1 MAAATVIAGMMP
13 GAKAITVFTNNSTNG
28 SWNSNNQSIFT
39 GPATPSTPWDT
50 NNGQSSEAYWGPAVT
65 SFSNAITGVVTLN
78 NLYLGFN
85 NSNTNYLGSTGGG
98 GTITFAGTSEQINF
112 GAAANDILSI
122 YASLIVTNTLT
133 INGGSAALLNLY
145 GSNFFTNGTI
155 TEAGGVNFR
164 NITVYGTNYGGAYNL
179 YGMTIANGGLV
190 TNATINFTSTGGT
203 LTVNDT
209 NQAGPVLNLSAPIAF
224 YNQSGSGNTITVNS
238 SFSGVTGSAISAQNY
253 TLQAGNTINFNN
265 ASTNATNNTFGS
277 STITLTGGSFSY
289 SAAGSGANSVASLPS
304 VIVTNNIASTIS
316 FVNASTTNYFLL
328 GNITRNDNSMLQFSI
343 ANAGTTGR
351 VALTNSGS
359 NLTFS
364 GGILAWAVDTSGGGF
379 ITTNNVT
386 GTNYLIGTGASTNAN
401 AKVADINAAAATD
414 NYRFAGSGATNLN
427 ASTTVNS
434 LYFAPSAAGTLSL
447 GANTLTIASGGI
459 LQGNS
464 INTTLTN
471 GVITVGNGSGAYNL
485 YLWNPGGANLIIGS
499 QIADNGGNAVSL
511 YKAGGTASILAA
523 SNSYTGATVIEG
535 GSLINTNTGDLRNSA
550 VLVGSTN
557 MPTGA
562 TFYNYGIVS
571 NVTVGI
577 GSAIGNANT
586 NFYNSGT
593 ILGRLNI
600 VGGTNGG
607 FSYTYGN
614 TGLNYGIGGAYLDT
628 GTVVTNVLLSGHM
641 YVGGSGSMTVSGIVG
656 DNTSTNSQVN
666 FGTNFFG
673 KGVITINNTYTNAN
687 SSGGQGVVLSFANGF
702 NAIQSLNLN
711 INSGQGAYFTLAG
724 GSGSTNSF
732 ATFGYS
738 STGTP
743 IINGITFSGGTWLL
757 GIIGQNNSNGKDSS
771 THFITNGAIVNVA
784 GSYFYVGAPTF
795 NINQGS
801 LNFTNANGGTIANS
815 VRLTNSSLVINVNGS
830 GTFTDAATLTLG
842 NGNAAQIAAGQT
854 SMLNINGGQAFI
866 GGAVIL
872 GNGANNGNT
881 NDYSFLGVS
890 NNGVLT
896 LSNNLTLGDGYTH
909 VNQSNTV
916 TLASGTMIVTGTIA
930 PGAGASGASNSFF
943 WTGGTLSAGTISAT
957 NTAAQSAW
965 TGAAAGSSISNNT
978 LYNTNS
984 GTLLVGNSTNG
995 YAGRTTINGNY
1006 TQSGSATTTFN
1017 IFGTTAAGSWTG
1029 ATNNYSQLLI
1039 SGTALYGGTVA
1050 LNMTGYDLA
1059 TSAATTLTLAT
1070 NASSSS
1076 SLTNATLTVNTTNGI
1091 SGNYAVGGYTNFI
1104 WLNTN
1109 GYGGYVLASSATNL
1123 TFTTA
1128 VNNWLGGANWGSGGT
1143 NGWNLGINPNTT
1155 KTVAY
1160 FGTNTGAA
1168 LTVTN
1173 DAPVTVGG
1181 LVFSNSSGY
1190 TIVSTGT
1197 GSLTLDGS
1205 ALGGTAMIRNQAGSH
1220 TISEAVTLATAMELT
1235 NSGAGSVTFTG
1246 GIYGPGAIAVD
1257 SGSLIFTNSVANIV
1271 SNSISG
1277 AGSVAITGPNTVTT
1291 ISGSNT
1297 FAGGITLQGYST
1309 MILGS
1314 TNAVGKGLFYWGGA
1328 TISSLVDLSG
1338 GNALTNAVTINSG
1351 FDYVAGTNS
1360 ITLAGAVTQ
1369 TGGNRSI
1376 INNLSNNGVLTL
1388 SGPVYLDSGA
1398 TARNLALSGTGNT
1411 VVSGSIAD
1419 SSTVTNGS
1427 ALTKS
1432 GTGTLTLSGSNSYT
1446 GGTTVSAGTLA
1457 LSNSN
1462 ALGANTGSLTLSGG
1476 TLSMG
1481 AYNATVGAVTI
1492 GNAALTFDSGGG
1504 TLTATSYAAT
1514 NTVALTLSNSLAGTG
1529 TLTKTGAGTL
1539 TLTGVNSY
1547 LGGTTLSGG
1556 VLSLGSAS
1564 AIGSSGTLTFNGGTL
1579 QYGSSNT
1586 TDYSGRFA
1594 TNASQAFN
1602 FDLNGQNVTFANG
1615 LTNGGTTTLSVTNS
1629 TAGNGTLTLSGNN
1642 SITGAINNNASALNL
1657 ANSGS
1662 QTFSSVISGVGT
1674 LIQSGTGTTTLAAQN
1689 TYTNTV
1695 VNGGTLNVTSGGSA
1709 GGIRGALTINSGG
1722 TVNLI
1727 GTNALGYSAGGA
1739 VTNITINGGTLND
1752 ALSNA
1757 GLVSMGFL
1765 QSIFMTGGTV
1775 ASTTNNSAMSFSVAN
1790 TAAITT
1796 YSNNATATFA
1806 DNITLRATNISF
1818 NVAQGTAPG
1827 GIDLLVSGFIGQS
1840 GVTANITK
1848 TGAGTMLLS
1857 ASNSYTGGT
1866 LISAGTLALTNG
1878 AVLGGGNVTNNAS
1891 LVVSRTDSSTL
1902 TNAIFGNGSLT
1913 ASGTGTV
1920 IFSGAQS
1927 YTGQTIITNGTLQ
1940 LGNGSATGSLSSS
1953 SAIVDNGTLAFN
1965 RSNAVAQ
1972 GTDFAS
1978 AISGFGGIAQ
1988 IGTGTVT
1995 LSGNNTYAGTTAISA
2010 GVLAVTGSGS
2020 LGSGAVANNGMLTL
2034 NSSANFAIGSMSGA
2048 GTFTKGGSGTVTL
2061 TGSPGSFSGSGTVTA
2076 GTLAL
2081 ANGAGMTGGNLA
2093 VNSGATIAGAG
2104 LLGNVT
2110 LNSGSTVAVTSG
2122 ATAGTLTV
2130 SSLIVNG
2137 GTYTWNYQGSAND
2150 LISSTG
2156 TIDFSALTGSKQLT
2170 IGAFTN
2176 ATSASWP
2183 TGSTNFTIMTATG
2196 GFNGFNASSF
2206 NISSFSTLS
2215 GGVGNWSIGTNGNSL
2230 VVSYQGG
2237 QLYALVASPGKTT
2250 SQSVVTN
2257 AFSGGSL
2264 SSVALSGGG
2273 EYILDLTNNYGG
2285 QTTIGA
2291 GTLTATGTN
2300 SFAQSSVIQVG
2311 TLTNS
2316 NAAATLNI
2324 NTAGG
2329 VVTNAINVVGK
2340 GLNTITGTNAGVVTY
2355 GGNVA
2360 LNTNVTLASVAGG
2373 DVILSGTVSGAGTAT
2388 VSGAGTVTL
2397 AAGNTYSGGTVLNS
2411 GTLAVSN
2418 NAALGSGTLTVT
2430 GNSTVQALT
2439 SVTLANNA
2447 TITNGVTETLDA
2459 NGNNLTNSGN
2469 ISGQGA
2475 ILARS
2480 STGAGTVTL
2489 SGSNNYTG
2497 ASTVNSGALAL
2508 GSANALPSAT
2518 TLTVSGTG
2526 LLNLNGYNASVAT
2539 ISDGGVS
2546 TGVITNSAITTN
2558 TLTVSGSSA
2567 SSFAGTIAGTLG
2579 LTKSGSGTLTIGGI
2593 NSYNG
2598 STVVNG
2604 GGLVIIGSLSNTA
2617 ITVAGGTLTE
2627 SNSGSI
2633 AGATGFTVSGGT
2645 ASLNGNNTFGGGV
2658 TISAGLLNIGSSNAL
2673 GVGTFNL
2680 NGGIIDNTS
2689 GAPLTIGNA
2698 LTLANGFTFNGT
2710 GNLIQTN
2717 GAISLLGASTVT
2729 VAANNL
2735 TLAGVISGVNS
2746 LTKSGSGTL
2755 TLGGI
2760 NTFTG
2765 ATLVNG
2771 GGLVLNGSLNGSS
2784 ITVTNATFTEGS
2796 TGSINGT
2803 NIQLTFNAG
2812 SVAYLGGVNNMI
2824 YTSSITTP
2832 LITVNSNAVVSF
2844 TASGSLAGVATN
2856 TGTRFNVLTING
2868 GQVFFTNS
2876 GTINSLGLGAANQ
2889 NIQINGNGN
2898 GVNNLVISNGASL
2911 VINTPA
2917 GNQGA
2922 PLQLTGGGAVLV
2934 GSQGNLTVGGGNAFN
2949 MYGPGTNQFQ
2959 VAGGGTASFAN
2970 GVNVGNGANGNN
2982 TILVSRGGLMT
2993 NTGTINIG
3001 SGATGGSNSLNN
3013 AGVVSLSSLYIGS
3026 GGTSTNELDT
3036 TGTLTVS
3043 TSGGFRMVSGV
3054 NTANFL
3060 SGSTSSIN
3068 GMYIGIGNSTNLLTV
3083 YGNATLTT
3091 AANVAVGYTGG
3102 QSNTVVVN
3110 SGGVWNASGGINV
3123 GQAGAGGQNNL
3134 LSNNGTITAAGLSF
3148 NTQSGSGDVSKVI
3161 QNAGTMTVTSVGI
3174 GGGNGGQS
3182 NSYALLNVT
3191 GGVFSNSGAMT
3202 FQGNTNGNGTNSNNT
3217 DVFQVDGGTA
3227 YAGTSVTLGNTQS
3240 LTGSNVVNLNGGTL
3254 VLNGTLSATAG
3265 TQQINSFNW
3274 NGGTLSIA
3282 TVTATGGGW
3291 NGPGS
3296 ISNNTFYNTNAGI
3309 LAPGTVGTAG
3319 KLNITGNYVQGGN
3332 AAMAIDLNGSAPATA
3347 YQSFPGSYYDTVAVS
3362 SNATLG
3368 GDLLLSIGNGFAPAS
3383 NNSFSVLTASNVTGM
3398 INGAH
3403 TSLVNGAT
3411 MVVATDGLSIFKAT
3425 NTGTA
3430 LNMTNY
3436 TFNQYAGGAWG
3447 SGGASSWT
3455 AVDPNSGVYTAY
3467 FGTNGGSGSVVMDQ
3481 NRTVSAL
3488 VFSNA
3493 VASSLTASGG
3503 SVLTLTNNAG
3513 VTTNASLTVS
3523 AGGLTLKAPVNLQS
3537 GLVITDT
3544 AGTSVDVKGNISE
3557 SVTGSGVTIASNN
3570 TGLVTFYGT
3579 NSYTGATVVNG
3590 GYLDLTGTNAL
3601 AAANLNTNK
3610 LSVGTGATLIFG
3622 VGGANAYSSNQ
3633 INAALA
3639 SGAFK
3644 SGSGIG
3650 YDATGTNFTLSSLGA
3665 VSSLTLAGSGTATV
3679 NQDNS
3684 GLSNGI
3690 TLLGGTL
3697 AVGPSTATTNALGGG
3712 SSTLTL
3718 NGTAASKLD
3727 LGGTKQTVA
3736 AVVNNN
3742 AFAGL
3747 LTLTNGTLTFGADYS
3762 INVFGSLNE
3771 ASNASINQ
3779 SNALVFLNAYGSSY
3793 SAAPGATTT
3802 LAGSNNVYYFY
3813 SEGGSLALNNNFA
3826 LGNGALYLSGATTLT
3841 SGTGFTNAARN
3852 TIDFSGSTNITVGG
3866 SLDFGAASVNAGTTT
3881 LNVASNGALVLTNGV
3896 SGGALTKAGSGT
3908 LILGG
3913 SNGTAG
3919 TTLNGGT
3926 ILALGA
3932 NSLGANLT
3940 LSSGLLDL
3948 GGNTDTFSTVGF
3960 YGTNYTVT
3968 NGSFAVTSGY
3978 TASNTAIAQSLSGG
3992 ATFTS
3997 LGGNVYLTN
4006 ANTYTGATLVTGGT
4020 LYSSLNTNT
4029 TYTVANAGSTFV
4041 AGAAIDTNWTAA
4053 AVASVVMNN
4062 GTILAIDATGTNFAL
4077 NASLTN
4083 GANFTLGTYGTGT
4096 VTLADSATNYTGVSM
4111 LAISSGT
4118 LDLGGVSALSS
4129 MSLTNVTV
4137 SGGTVR
4143 NGTLSTT
4150 NLVIASNT
4158 VATIAANL
4166 VGTGALGIAS
4176 NQVISLGGS
4185 NNYSG
4190 ATTVGTNSTLNYASS
4205 GALSSTSSI
4214 TANGGSIYFT
4224 NSGTTNTLLTNT
4236 SFTLNAGSLMTI
4248 SNGARLNIGSGA
4260 NTWYISLNGA
4270 TLNIG
4275 SGGTLDASAVVAG
4288 LTYQINAGGTL
4299 SIASGGQFI
4308 AGMYDN
4314 KIGVSGGGTNLLTN
4328 AGTASIGGL
4337 SSGGGL
4343 GNGATG
4349 LNMIANTGLMTNGT
4363 IYFGAASAPTA
4374 TNILVNYG
4382 SGTLVGGTLS
4392 LGRAANSGVNEF
4404 LNYGT
4409 ASEGSVLIGDGG
4421 YTNTG
4426 SFNVV
4431 TNTGTLSLTGTGVTL
4446 AVGNGGTNNFLYN
4459 SGLLSNTGGSMQV
4472 GYSSNANGINLVTNA
4487 VGATMYQNGGITLGS
4502 WADTANNNFVNNGT
4516 VFLGNNL
4523 TVGNGGQVNT
4533 FYNTGTVSNSSS
4545 LQIGWSSNASGL
4557 NAVTNTASGN
4567 MTMWQVQLG
4576 NGSAGTN
4583 IFYNAGTFT
4592 YNGMGGTSINI
4603 GQNSNS
4609 TGLNEI
4615 ILAGGVW
4622 SNTMATG
4629 VAPWM
4634 NIGNSTAQSGTNIF
4648 SLSGGAQ
4655 YIGGI
4660 TTGNANWRQIYMGI
4674 QGSQANILTNN
4685 GGLITNVVNLY
4696 VGNGSSN
4703 NANTVYVG
4711 NGTIT
4716 TVGGNSGN
4724 GITVG
4729 NGGVNATN
4737 TMTVASGGL
4746 VSGNN
4751 LNLGAA
4757 GSSNNN
4763 TVAFNGGSGNF
4774 TTISVGAGSTNN
4786 TNTVQVASGATLS
4799 GNISLGGGGSNNYNQ
4814 LQIFGSGTVTGTSQ
4828 FYVGSGGVSNTNTMS
4843 VASGG
4848 VYSNSSTIQM
4858 QGANNTDLFT
4868 NNGGSVTAN
4877 FLMMGA
4883 YGASNSSIT
4892 YAQGSGTTTI
4902 GGYGI
4907 RTASYGGNLGNGNTN
4922 KILVAGG
4929 LFNSTNNS
4937 TILGEAGTNNLNI
4950 FQVDGGQANLSTVTM
4965 GATTNTNSSGG
4976 TNQINLNGGTLAL
4989 SQITAGAATAS
5000 AGSVNQVN
5008 LNGGTLLAA
5017 AGASPTFLGAGVA
5030 NVAITGSGT
5039 INDGG
5044 QAITVGATIAD
5055 GSSVGQLIKA
5065 GAGTLTLSGNNTYS
5079 AGTLLNA
5086 GGVNITTGSS
5096 LGLGNLTMA
5105 GGTTLGYTGTG
5116 ASTLANN
5123 ISLSSGNGTIANS
5136 SGSALNLSGNLS
5148 DNGSLLTFAKGSYNV
5163 SGNITGAYALSN
5175 AAMTLS
5181 GLNSYSA
5188 PASIFAG
5195 STLNLGAHGSLVDS
5209 SVLNLGASS
5218 DSSKTTN
5225 TFNLGG
5231 YNQSLTSLA
5240 TTGGGYNQVINSGS
5254 FSTLTLT
5261 GTSTFGGSFNG
5272 ANIGLTIAGGNVTL
5286 TGTSSYN
5293 GTTTV
5298 NGGSL
5303 DLSSTAFLTATSNV
5317 IVQNGGTLL
5326 LGGTSAN
5333 QIHANTP
5340 ITMNGGTLSMG
5351 GNGSTRAA
5359 AQTFASLTLTGNS
5372 VIDFANLTGGSSLT
5386 FGTIALNNNS
5396 LSIYNWSGTNQYGTQ
5411 SSTQVGTFT
5420 HLYDLNSGSLSS
5432 ADLNNI
5438 SFYSGGLGSTFLGN
5452 AAFSG
5457 NEIVPVPEPGVIV
5470 AAALL
5475 LGWLLFSNRR
5485 LLMAVVTRR
5494 RA

>member
-13 GAKAITVFTNNSTNG
+13 GAKAITVFTINSTNG

-39 GPATPSTPWDT
+39 GPTSPVTPWDT

-78 NLYLGFN
+78 NLYLGFT

-133 INGGSAALLNLY
+133 INGGSTALLNLY

-155 TEAGGVNFR
+155 TEAGGSAFR
-164 NITVYGTNYGGAYNL
+164 NIAVYGTNYGGTYNL
-179 YGMTIANGGLV
+179 YGMTIANGGLL
-190 TNATINFTSTGGT
+190 TNANINFTSTGGT

-209 NQAGPVLNLSAPIAF
+209 NQAGPVLSLSAPINF
-224 YNQSGSGNTITVNS
+224 LNQSASGNTITVNS
-238 SFSGVTGSAISAQNY
+238 SFNGVTGSAISAQNY

-277 STITLTGGSFSY
+277 STITLSGGSFAY
-289 SAAGSGANSVASLPS
+289 SAANSGANSVASLPS

-316 FVNASTTNYFLL
+316 FVNASTSNNFLL

-447 GANTLTIASGGI
+447 GANTLTVASGGI
-459 LQGNS
+459 LQGNAPTMT
-464 INTTLTN
+464 ITN

-485 YLWNPGGANLIIGS
+485 YLWNTGSMNLIIGS
-499 QIADNGGNAVSL
+499 QIADNGGNSVSL
-511 YKAGGTASILAA
+511 FKAGGTASILSA

-607 FSYTYGN
+607 FSYNYGN
-614 TGLNYGIGGAYLDT
+614 AGLNYGIGGAYLDT

-771 THFITNGAIVNVA
+771 THTITNGAIVNVA
-784 GSYFYVGAPTF
+784 TSYGYVGAPTF

-801 LNFTNANGGTIANS
+801 LNFTNASGGTIANS

-872 GNGANNGNT
+872 GNGTNNGNT

-896 LSNNLTLGDGYTH
+896 LSNNLTLGDGFTH

-1006 TQSGSATTTFN
+1006 TQNGSATTTFN

-1070 NASSSS
+1070 NASYFS
-1076 SLTNATLTVNTTNGI
+1076 SLTNATLAAASTNGTI
-1091 SGNYAVGGYTNFI
+1091 VTNSVGGYTNFT

-1277 AGSVAITGPNTVTT
+1277 AGSVLITGPNTVTT
-1291 ISGSNT
+1291 LSGSNT
-1297 FAGGITLQGYST
+1297 FAGGLTLQSYST

-1338 GNALTNAVTINSG
+1338 GNALTNAVTISSG

-1432 GTGTLTLSGSNSYT
+1432 GTGTLTLSGSNSFT
-1446 GGTTVSAGTLA
+1446 GGTTVSDGKLA

-1462 ALGANTGSLTLSGG
+1462 ALGATGSLTLSGG

-1662 QTFSSVISGVGT
+1662 QTLSSVISGVGT

-1757 GLVSMGFL
+1757 GLVSMGLL

-1775 ASTTNNSAMSFSVAN
+1775 ASTTNNSAMNFGVAN

-1827 GIDLLVSGFIGQS
+1827 GIDLLVSGFIGQN

-1953 SAIVDNGTLAFN
+1953 STIVDNGTLAFN

-1978 AISGFGGIAQ
+1978 TIRGFGGIAQ

-2048 GTFTKGGSGTVTL
+2048 GTFTEGGSGTVTL

-2081 ANGAGMTGGNLA
+2081 ANGAGMPGGNLA

-2122 ATAGTLTV
+2122 ATAGKLTV

-2150 LISSTG
+2150 LITSTG

-2183 TGSTNFTIMTATG
+2183 TGSTNFTVMTANG
-2196 GFNGFNASSF
+2196 GFTGFDATKF

-2237 QLYALVASPGKTT
+2237 QLYALVASPGTTT
-2250 SQSVVTN
+2250 SQSAVTN

-2264 SSVALSGGG
+2264 SSVALFGGG

-2430 GNSTVQALT
+2430 RNSTVQALT

-2489 SGSNNYTG
+2489 SGSNSYTG
-2497 ASTVNSGALAL
+2497 ASTVDSGTLVLGNS
-2508 GSANALPSAT
+2508 NALPSGTALSVSNT
-2518 TLTVSGTG
+2518 GTLDVNGLGILVSS
-2526 LLNLNGYNASVAT
+2526 LNSAS
-2539 ISDGGVS
+2539 G
-2546 TGVITNSAITTN
+2546 GVITNSASTTN
-2558 TLTVSGSSA
+2558 TLTVSNSTASTYNGVLAGKLALTENGGSTLTLGGVETYTGATVIGTNSTLQI
-2567 SSFAGTIAGTLG
+2567 SSSGLLGNGNYANTIAIGANGSLALG
-2579 LTKSGSGTLTIGGI
+2579 QSGSQTL
-2593 NSYNG
+2593 
-2598 STVVNG
+2598 
-2604 GGLVIIGSLSNTA
+2604 
-2617 ITVAGGTLTE
+2617 
-2627 SNSGSI
+2627 SG
-2633 AGATGFTVSGGT
+2633 AVSGAGSVTFNGT
-2645 ASLNGNNTFGGGV
+2645 GTTVLNNSANPTGGV
-2658 TISAGLLNIGSSNAL
+2658 TISSGLVRVGISNAL
-2673 GVGTFNL
+2673 
-2680 NGGIIDNTS
+2680 
-2689 GAPLTIGNA
+2689 
-2698 LTLANGFTFNGT
+2698 
-2710 GNLIQTN
+2710 
-2717 GAISLLGASTVT
+2717 STVT
-2729 VAANNL
+2729 L
-2735 TLAGVISGVNS
+2735 SGGVLDLNGLPV
-2746 LTKSGSGTL
+2746 
-2755 TLGGI
+2755 
-2760 NTFTG
+2760 G
-2765 ATLVNG
+2765 AG
-2771 GGLVLNGSLNGSS
+2771 GGGVSLLDGGSTNGVLTNSS
-2784 ITVTNATFTEGS
+2784 STQSTFQIGNSSSGYTSTFGGTIAGGTNATNGIALSKYQAS
-2796 TGSINGT
+2796 T
-2803 NIQLTFNAG
+2803 
-2812 SVAYLGGVNNMI
+2812 
-2824 YTSSITTP
+2824 
-2832 LITVNSNAVVSF
+2832 
-2844 TASGSLAGVATN
+2844 
-2856 TGTRFNVLTING
+2856 
-2868 GQVFFTNS
+2868 
-2876 GTINSLGLGAANQ
+2876 
-2889 NIQINGNGN
+2889 
-2898 GVNNLVISNGASL
+2898 
-2911 VINTPA
+2911 
-2917 GNQGA
+2917 
-2922 PLQLTGGGAVLV
+2922 AVL
-2934 GSQGNLTVGGGNAFN
+2934 
-2949 MYGPGTNQFQ
+2949 
-2959 VAGGGTASFAN
+2959 
-2970 GVNVGNGANGNN
+2970 
-2982 TILVSRGGLMT
+2982 
-2993 NTGTINIG
+2993 
-3001 SGATGGSNSLNN
+3001 SG
-3013 AGVVSLSSLYIGS
+3013 
-3026 GGTSTNELDT
+3026 
-3036 TGTLTVS
+3036 TGTLT
-3043 TSGGFRMVSGV
+3043 TLNI
-3054 NTANFL
+3054 NTGNLVFTNNANFI
-3060 SGSTSSIN
+3060 S
-3068 GMYIGIGNSTNLLTV
+3068 Y
-3083 YGNATLTT
+3083 
-3091 AANVAVGYTGG
+3091 GYT
-3102 QSNTVVVN
+3102 
-3110 SGGVWNASGGINV
+3110 
-3123 GQAGAGGQNNL
+3123 
-3134 LSNNGTITAAGLSF
+3134 
-3148 NTQSGSGDVSKVI
+3148 
-3161 QNAGTMTVTSVGI
+3161 
-3174 GGGNGGQS
+3174 
-3182 NSYALLNVT
+3182 
-3191 GGVFSNSGAMT
+3191 
-3202 FQGNTNGNGTNSNNT
+3202 GNGTNGTIAVGGSASLT
-3217 DVFQVDGGTA
+3217 ITTAGGTSINLNNWLVSGGTVNLNNDQRFGLNTTGQTFTQTGGTFNVVSNSFGVRLGDINGTGA
-3227 YAGTSVTLGNTQS
+3227 TGPTSVTLNQ
-3240 LTGSNVVNLNGGTL
+3240 TGGLFNLIG
-3254 VLNGTLSATAG
+3254 NGTTLGGFTLGSAGSSAWTDSYTLG
-3265 TQQINSFNW
+3265 
-3274 NGGTLSIA
+3274 GGTLSINA
-3282 TVTATGGGW
+3282 VNNGANSGGQLTVGADTNGLATSTFYLNGGKLAVNGTVTGQQTAGAKQAFVW
-3291 NGPGS
+3291 NGGQLSVGTFVANNLASAFGS
-3296 ISNNTFYNTNAGI
+3296 TNYGTLSNSAGT

-3411 MVVATDGLSIFKAT
+3411 KVVATDGLSIFKAT

-3430 LNMTNY
+3430 LNLTNY

-3488 VFSNA
+3488 LFSNA

-3523 AGGLTLKAPVNLQS
+3523 AGGLTLNAPVNLQS

-3622 VGGANAYSSNQ
+3622 VGGSNAYSSAQ

-3697 AVGPSTATTNALGGG
+3697 AVGPSTTTANALGG
-3712 SSTLTL
+3712 SRVSISLNST
-3718 NGTAASKLD
+3718 NASKID
-3727 LGGTKQTVA
+3727 LGGTVQ
-3736 AVVNNN
+3736 AVGNINNNN
-3742 AFAGL
+3742 ALGGMMV
-3747 LTLTNGTLTFGADYS
+3747 LTNGVLNIAPGNSGNIATFGGLQESAD
-3762 INVFGSLNE
+3762 
-3771 ASNASINQ
+3771 ASIV
-3779 SNALVFLNAYGSSY
+3779 SPGIVALTTVNGSY
-3793 SAAPGATTT
+3793 SSSSNGVSV
-3802 LAGSNNVYYFY
+3802 LAGSNAVSQFY
-3813 SEGGSLALNNNFA
+3813 LQGGSLALENNHA
-3826 LGNGALYLSGATTLT
+3826 LDGSILTITAPVSLLSTA
-3841 SGTGFTNAARN
+3841 GFTNAGAVSV
-3852 TIDFSGSTNITVGG
+3852 DFSGSSSMNIAGTI
-3866 SLDFGAASVNAGTTT
+3866 DFGTASVNAGTTT

-3960 YGTNYTVT
+3960 YGTNYTVI
-3968 NGSFAVTSGY
+3968 NGSFTVTSGY

-4029 TYTVANAGSTFV
+4029 TYTVTNAGSTFV

-4053 AVASVVMNN
+4053 SVASVKMNN

-4077 NASLTN
+4077 KASLTN

-4096 VTLADSATNYTGVSM
+4096 VTLANSATNYTGVSM

-4118 LDLGGVSALSS
+4118 LDLGGVSVPAQ
-4129 MSLTNVTV
+4129 MTLTNVTI
-4137 SGGTVR
+4137 SGGTIT

-4150 NLVIASNT
+4150 NLVIAAN
-4158 VATIAANL
+4158 ANANIAANL
-4166 VGTGALGIAS
+4166 VGTGGLTITNGDIITLSAS
-4176 NQVISLGGS
+4176 NGYTGTTLVRSNGVLSLNNAGAIANSGNLTVNAGGVLYVTNAGVQVLSTNGANGFNLNITGANTNTANFVITNGASFTYCPDGNGVSANWTTSSVVIGNGSSFIAANGHSGLFINSSLVNIQAGGTMNISGDYQNNFGS
-4185 NNYSG
+4185 SGTNNRIVVAGTLIGASGNGTGMGG
-4190 ATTVGTNSTLNYASS
+4190 ATGLNEVDVVSGGVWTNGTIKFAGGTSASTNKVDVASGGLAYIGFTIGTSGSAFNQITNAGIWTNSTASYIGN
-4205 GALSSTSSI
+4205 GATGTNEYDLTGSLVYTANLTIGGNNSSTNTTLNLLNVYSGGYLSNA
-4214 TANGGSIYFT
+4214 ANSLYVGY
-4224 NSGTTNTLLTNT
+4224 GTTNGTNVAN
-4236 SFTLNAGSLMTI
+4236 FAAGST
-4248 SNGARLNIGSGA
+4248 ANIY
-4260 NTWYISLNGA
+4260 TVLI
-4270 TLNIG
+4270 
-4275 SGGTLDASAVVAG
+4275 
-4288 LTYQINAGGTL
+4288 AGGTG
-4299 SIASGGQFI
+4299 SNSV
-4308 AGMYDN
+4308 N
-4314 KIGVSGGGTNLLTN
+4314 TLTN
-4328 AGTASIGGL
+4328 AGTVTSANLSIGNVNNVGNYNQL
-4337 SSGGGL
+4337 LNSGSFAMGQ
-4343 GNGATG
+4343 
-4349 LNMIANTGLMTNGT
+4349 
-4363 IYFGAASAPTA
+4363 
-4374 TNILVNYG
+4374 
-4382 SGTLVGGTLS
+4382 LS
-4392 LGRAANSGVNEF
+4392 LGAGSNSV
-4404 LNYGT
+4404 
-4409 ASEGSVLIGDGG
+4409 VM
-4421 YTNTG
+4421 
-4426 SFNVV
+4426 NVV
-4431 TNTGTLSLTGTGVTL
+4431 SNTGTMSMGQFLLGN
-4446 AVGNGGTNNFLYN
+4446 GNGGTNLF
-4459 SGLLSNTGGSMQV
+4459 
-4472 GYSSNANGINLVTNA
+4472 YSS
-4487 VGATMYQNGGITLGS
+4487 
-4502 WADTANNNFVNNGT
+4502 GT
-4516 VFLGNNL
+4516 
-4523 TVGNGGQVNT
+4523 
-4533 FYNTGTVSNSSS
+4533 
-4545 LQIGWSSNASGL
+4545 
-4557 NAVTNTASGN
+4557 VTNTAA
-4567 MTMWQVQLG
+4567 
-4576 NGSAGTN
+4576 GSTG
-4583 IFYNAGTFT
+4583 FE
-4592 YNGMGGTSINI
+4592 I
-4603 GQNSNS
+4603 GANSNS
-4609 TGLNEI
+4609 TGLNEV
-4615 ILAGGVW
+4615 ILNGGTF
-4622 SNTMATG
+4622 SNTGGSTYG
-4629 VAPWM
+4629 YM
-4634 NIGNSTAQSGTNIF
+4634 NYGGALSGTNLL
-4648 SLSGGAQ
+4648 SLSNGATFGIQKLQIGYSGSAYNLVTNAGGSMYFGQNLVIGYGASNSANTFYLGNGTVTSAASLGNAVGGGGYNETNKLVIASGGVFTSTVTTSIGSGGTNSQNTMTLGAGGRYDGTGIIIGSGGNNNSNLFEMTGAGTFTGNSQFYLGSGGA
-4655 YIGGI
+4655 
-4660 TTGNANWRQIYMGI
+4660 
-4674 QGSQANILTNN
+4674 
-4685 GGLITNVVNLY
+4685 
-4696 VGNGSSN
+4696 
-4703 NANTVYVG
+4703 
-4711 NGTIT
+4711 
-4716 TVGGNSGN
+4716 
-4724 GITVG
+4724 
-4729 NGGVNATN
+4729 
-4737 TMTVASGGL
+4737 
-4746 VSGNN
+4746 
-4751 LNLGAA
+4751 
-4757 GSSNNN
+4757 
-4763 TVAFNGGSGNF
+4763 
-4774 TTISVGAGSTNN
+4774 
-4786 TNTVQVASGATLS
+4786 
-4799 GNISLGGGGSNNYNQ
+4799 
-4814 LQIFGSGTVTGTSQ
+4814 
-4828 FYVGSGGVSNTNTMS
+4828 SNTNTMS

-4848 VYSNSSTIQM
+4848 VFTNSNWIQM
-4858 QGANNTDLFT
+4858 QGANSTDLFT
-4868 NNGGSVTAN
+4868 NNGGSVTATG
-4877 FLMMGA
+4877 LMMGA

-4902 GGYGI
+4902 GGSGIQLATYG
-4907 RTASYGGNLGNGNTN
+4907 SNLGNSSTNT
-4922 KILVAGG
+4922 IEVAGG
-4929 LFNSTNNS
+4929 VFNSTNA
-4937 TILGEAGTNNLNI
+4937 TTTLGAAGTNNLNI
-4950 FQVDGGQANLSTVTM
+4950 FQVDGGQANLTTVTM

-4976 TNQINLNGGTLAL
+4976 TNQINLNGGTLSV
-4989 SQITAGAATAS
+4989 SQITAGAGSAA

-5017 AGASPTFLGAGVA
+5017 SGASSTFLGAGVA
-5030 NVAITGSGT
+5030 TVAITGSGT

-5065 GAGTLTLSGNNTYS
+5065 GAGTLTLSGKNTYS

-5163 SGNITGAYALSN
+5163 SGNITGAYVLSN
-5175 AAMTLS
+5175 AVMTLS

-5195 STLNLGAHGSLVDS
+5195 STLNLGAHGSLTDS

-5286 TGTSSYN
+5286 TGTSSYT

-5303 DLSSTAFLTATSNV
+5303 DLGSTAFLTATSNV
-5317 IVQNGGTLL
+5317 VVQNGGTLL

-5351 GNGSTRAA
+5351 GNGTKRAV
-5359 AQTFASLTLTGNS
+5359 AQSFASLTLTGNS
-5372 VIDFANLTGGSSLT
+5372 VIDFANLTGDSSLT